1 MKKII
6 IYTIPKSIFIVNCFT
21 MEIIIN
27 LTPFIPLSLA
37 RRGGVFGFGG
47 LRPLKL
53 PLLGRVIT
61 YAPLLHAGIFDM

>member
-1 MKKII
+1 MKNII

-27 LTPFIPLSLA
+27 LTPFIPLSFS

-47 LRPLKL
+47 S
-53 PLLGRVIT
+53 
-61 YAPLLHAGIFDM
+61 APSNYPF